1 MFYFAG
7 IFLKDGFVG
16 SLGGI
21 YLDNSSVW
29 CSGHSGIVKGA
40 SYYAIPGLEEWN

>member
-16 SLGGI
+16 SLRGM

-29 CSGHSGIVKGA
+29 CSGHPGTVKGA
-40 SYYAIPGLEEWN
+40 SYYASYGLEEWN